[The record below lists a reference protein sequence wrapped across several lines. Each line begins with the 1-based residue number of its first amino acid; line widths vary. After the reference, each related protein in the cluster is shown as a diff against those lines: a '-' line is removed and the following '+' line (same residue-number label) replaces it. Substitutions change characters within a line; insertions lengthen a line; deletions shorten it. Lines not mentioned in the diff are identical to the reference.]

1 MRLIF
6 TNLNLLDGINPGKA
20 SVVAIEGERI
30 VAVMPTIAELGST
43 SGDTIIDLG
52 GKTLMPGMVSGHFH
66 TTRPASIAFSSE
78 GSMS

>member
-30 VAVMPTIAELGST
+30 VAVMPTIAELGDRKS
-43 SGDTIIDLG
+43 
-52 GKTLMPGMVSGHFH
+52 VV
-66 TTRPASIAFSSE
+66 
-78 GSMS
+78 